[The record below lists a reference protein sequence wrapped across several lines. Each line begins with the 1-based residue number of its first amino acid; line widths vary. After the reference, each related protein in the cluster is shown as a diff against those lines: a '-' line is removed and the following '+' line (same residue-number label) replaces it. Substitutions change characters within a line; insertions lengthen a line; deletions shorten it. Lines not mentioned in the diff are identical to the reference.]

1 LSCACARDIPRR
13 QIAKAMDI
21 DNPDASPEG
30 LVSSFSAVFPLPFR
44 VLSLVGLGGLCWA
57 TNLHIL
63 DWLGVDSA
71 QALQISHH
79 KALSG
84 LPAHSPPYL
93 PPGSSHPGPIYAHSP
108 PLYRPIY
115 RIVGTYISF
124 VASGWFLFYLLTQG
138 DISSLNATKW
148 VPAICFTVILLSIV
162 LPLRDMYGTQRS
174 CLYQ

>member
-1 LSCACARDIPRR
+1 
-13 QIAKAMDI
+13 MDI
-21 DNPDASPEG
+21 NNPDASPEG

-63 DWLGVDSA
+63 VSLGVDSA

-79 KALSG
+79 KALNG
-84 LPAHSPPYL
+84 LPAHSSPYL
-93 PPGSSHPGPIYAHSP
+93 PPDSPHPPT
-108 PLYRPIY
+108 LYRPIY

-124 VASGWFLFYLLTQG
+124 VASGWLLFYLLTQG